1 MALPILVFKG
11 TQVASSTISID
22 KITPRTKRHKTGGKG
37 KEKADTSV
45 WNKVEVALTRSHNVV
60 ITDDL
65 RELSGV
71 PFHKVVNRHIHK
83 LV

>member
-1 MALPILVFKG
+1 M
-11 TQVASSTISID
+11 
-22 KITPRTKRHKTGGKG
+22 
-37 KEKADTSV
+37 
-45 WNKVEVALTRSHNVV
+45 WNKVEVALTRAHNVV